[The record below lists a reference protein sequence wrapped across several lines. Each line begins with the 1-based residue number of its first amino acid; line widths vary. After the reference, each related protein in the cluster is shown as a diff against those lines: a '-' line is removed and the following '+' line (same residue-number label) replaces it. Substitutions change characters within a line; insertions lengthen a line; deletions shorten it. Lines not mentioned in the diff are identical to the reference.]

1 MALKTKLLLLT
12 EKLCESFMKVA
23 DITWLVTSSLARGDS
38 RSKQVLKGGCE
49 MKVELTRQA
58 LIEL

>member
-23 DITWLVTSSLARGDS
+23 DITWLVTSSLAQRDS
-38 RSKQVLKGGCE
+38 RSKQALKGSCE

-58 LIEL
+58 PVEL